1 MRKLLTAILAFVMLF
16 SLCAFAV
23 TLDTAETAAEATE
36 EAVATVQADELDI
49 PLYDPTYGRLVY
61 YNNFESQELGAS
73 AVGTYYTYCNTG
85 FYDVT
90 NAPVKISESG
100 FTTIIADDPYATGN
114 KVMKIVN
121 TSTGEQYPQVWLNVT
136 KDVPFT
142 AVGTY
147 TVVFDIVSKASEGIN
162 VRFNHEGNAN
172 GSDTQIATSV
182 ANTWSTASKSCEL
195 VPAGEDTSSTHYQA
209 GRIWMH
215 TGKINVPSTAN
226 PDDYSFY
233 IDNLRMYYLPKGYVT
248 TEALNIP
255 VKADGTPETVY
266 QTPANDVIPAAVTFD
281 ATTKKYVSVKDTYY
295 IPGYAFLG
303 WYDADGNKY
312 TPETFT
318 LSGTHSPKAMYGRW
332 QKLGPGLNIFTGT
345 TDAADFENGS
355 TNNIGFRFNAA
366 NVGIR
371 TVVDNSVELGG
382 TGNTTRVLKTKGIWT
397 YHHMFLPGVFEGG
410 RKYEIKYDAYY
421 SAAPLG
427 KISTFNSWIINT
439 GSTINHTQYG
449 NSAENKA
456 GKWYSGTQTVTPTNS
471 VDYLEIQTKISKDS
485 PSADVTDYTYQ
496 NIYFDNMSVIPYYKV
511 TYVDVDG
518 AEAVEYVLYD
528 AEGDVLTSYTPDGTK
543 FASGVTSYKLSE
555 DGEVYSIDTPIAL
568 NNEDVVIYAAADA
581 EIPGTVSTQEMRI
594 DVDGENVVSSIRFKG
609 FVSASNQSKANE
621 YGFIATRKTFL
632 DTLGAELTF
641 GLKHEGK
648 DMYAY
653 GAAYALDEN
662 GEEIVNKS
670 IGSDDDGNIIF
681 AAVLTGISNDN
692 ADQVNEIL
700 VARPYIKYVN
710 GDKEYVF
717 YGETAE
723 NSLVGVAKSVDT
735 TELRDDV
742 KTHVENIV
750 ALEK

>member
-23 TLDTAETAAEATE
+23 TLDTVEAAAEVTE
-36 EAVATVQADELDI
+36 EATATVQADELDI
-49 PLYDPTYGRLVY
+49 PLYDPTYGKLVY
-61 YNNFESQELGAS
+61 YNNFESQELDSEAT
-73 AVGTYYTYCNTG
+73 GTYYTYCNTS
-85 FYDVT
+85 FIDAA
-90 NAPVKISESG
+90 NAPVTVEAINPIKIVE
-100 FTTIIADDPYATGN
+100 DPVNGNGN
-114 KVMKIVN
+114 KVVKVIN
-121 TSTGEQYPQVWLNVT
+121 EATGRQFTQFWLT
-136 KDVPFT
+136 KGGDFT

-147 TVVFDIVSKASEGIN
+147 TVVFDVTASVALPIKL
-162 VRFNHEGNAN
+162 RHHEDGNA
-172 GSDTQIATSV
+172 GSTVTV
-182 ANTWSTASKSCEL
+182 LTTTANAWSTGAKSIEIL
-195 VPAGEDTSSTHYQA
+195 PYAERDNGTYTVKHG
-209 GRIWMH
+209 WMH
-215 TGKINVPSTAN
+215 TDYTVSESNI
-226 PDDYSFY
+226 DDASFY
-233 IDNLRMYYLPKGYVT
+233 IDNIRIYYLPKGYVT

-382 TGNTTRVLKTKGIWT
+382 TGNTTSVLKTKGIWT

-427 KISTFNSWIINT
+427 KISTFMSWIINT

-528 AEGDVLTSYTPDGTK
+528 AEGNVLTSYTPDGTK

-555 DGEVYSIDTPIAL
+555 NGEVYSIDTPVTLA
-568 NNEDVVIYAAADA
+568 NEDVVIYAATDA
-581 EIPGTVSTQEMRI
+581 EIPGTVSSQEMRI
-594 DVDGENVVSSIRFKG
+594 DVEGEKVVSSIRFKG
-609 FVSASNQSKANE
+609 FVSVSNQSKANE

-632 DTLGAELTF
+632 DTLDAELTF
-641 GLKHEGK
+641 GLTHEGK

-662 GEEIVNKS
+662 GEETVNKS

-681 AAVLTGISNDN
+681 AAVLTGIENDN
-692 ADQVNEIL
+692 ADQVNEVL

-723 NSLVGVAKSVDT
+723 NSLVGVAKAVDT
-735 TELRDDV
+735 TELPDDV
-742 KTHVENIV
+742 KTHIENIV